1 MTRRK
6 DVHPDFDSAQLFAGM
21 REGLIHVGELAR
33 YRITESSQ
41 C

>member
-21 REGLIHVGELAR
+21 REVVIHASDLAD
-33 YRITESSQ
+33 IE
-41 C
+41 